1 MGLENGR
8 RRAGEEQGKSRRRK
22 KITRHCIISFSVN
35 TVLSSAAGIFHAYL
49 LAVSSFSSETLLPCR
64 GVPPGSTVVH
74 QKGNFKNRDICHTE
88 KAMACTGRRTRR
100 TALTGI
106 YKQAVVQRFQPASML
121 RQDRVSLVCFLFSIA
136 SFLLV
141 LLLLHHHQWHIHHI
155 ARNERCLLLHRSQKS
170 WPHTPASACSAN
182 KA

>member
-1 MGLENGR
+1 MHGLGEWQEKSRG
-8 RRAGEEQGKSRRRK
+8 RAGEEQEKK

-35 TVLSSAAGIFHAYL
+35 TVLSSAAGISHAYL

-106 YKQAVVQRFQPASML
+106 YKQAVVQRFQPTSML
-121 RQDRVSLVCFLFSIA
+121 RQDRVSPVCFLFSIA

-141 LLLLHHHQWHIHHI
+141 LLLLHHHQ
-155 ARNERCLLLHRSQKS
+155 
-170 WPHTPASACSAN
+170 
-182 KA
+182 